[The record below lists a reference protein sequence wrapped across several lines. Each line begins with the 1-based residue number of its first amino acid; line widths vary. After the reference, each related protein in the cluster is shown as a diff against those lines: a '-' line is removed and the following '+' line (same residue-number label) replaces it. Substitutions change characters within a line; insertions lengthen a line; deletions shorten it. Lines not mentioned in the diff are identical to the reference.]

1 MAYRSVSFGGSGGS
15 SSGGQ
20 LVLGSSGSEAAAP
33 TKPILAAAALLEREI
48 ELDERSD
55 RTLEQLTSS
64 DNGLYQFDARRLQL
78 RRTVPIPQAIID
90 EYDQLSCKSFVGLF
104 PEIAR
109 AYITI
114 DNKLF
119 LWNYHDGAN
128 FMCYDELSQ
137 IIVSVALLR
146 PKPGVFVDAVEFVL
160 AVATPVEVLLFALVF
175 EDGNVHSPL
184 QLFPTQFTIPS
195 DNTHMV
201 AMVGTD
207 EGRILLAGKDGGIYE
222 LDYWGQD
229 GSSSSSSNSGAGGNW
244 IGAGGWSSLWSAQ
257 ARKKCRKVA
266 HCAPRFRLIRSLLP
280 GFLGGLPSSAD
291 GVAALDQQVTCMVYD
306 RTRHLLYTLAST
318 PNGGASASAGA
329 ASTKTVLSCFSL
341 GHNGWSL
348 SLRSKKENLSADV
361 RASLRHVSPQYYED
375 LAAQSGAGGSST
387 VYPDV
392 HVVSLFPVP
401 RTESDPIVLLA
412 VTSHGHRIYFD
423 LGEDGHSGLR
433 VRFVRLCPPAV
444 SPDELNR
451 GGGAGAAGMGG
462 GMRASSQRV
471 EPRFSKS
478 ASPSL
483 VHTAY
488 YKDGILLLADAGRS
502 ALGDTLVAVQREAH
516 VAGSSGSSASSAYTR
531 SWNGS
536 ASSSYAASAK
546 LLESLDA
553 FDLDSR
559 IAELSEVAP
568 SSQLNLLSSA
578 LFSRAAIRQAQ
589 AGGALPQPLLGLSE
603 LATQHVTPPRHFL
616 ILTSSALLTLSA
628 ARPLDDLR
636 HALSVLKRTS
646 DETPLLALLAK
657 YGAKELG
664 AMCLIL
670 VCAPVVSG
678 VDRGTGT
685 DVVEVRSPAPG
696 GNGAGNLL
704 ALASPDKLLGA
715 DAGAAAAAAAGLL
728 SDEAMRKLA
737 KQAFFRVA
745 ELAQQQA
752 AAAAASMGMYS
763 TGAPSVGNGS
773 AASGVSK
780 VECIALYVSRWLRS
794 HWDWSLCVPAASAPA
809 GSSLPASSLVSF
821 RFGREYYVQ
830 LLQPLLKLQRFLQE
844 NQRALLRDAFAT
856 PAATPSSVASP
867 AAGAAHSGLSDPSR
881 AEAESLS
888 NLSALL
894 NVTIEVFHLLL
905 LFLSYANSG
914 AAAAAAAA
922 ADLDS
927 VPSAGDASGSGA
939 ACALLHASP
948 FLSSSDLQ
956 HLRDFKFLDIISS
969 TEGHA
974 LVRKLI
980 NTLAQYGGAAPGT
993 AAGAAA
999 LSSPRLPAL
1008 GSPLGLRGKRA
1019 RPADDDFSR
1028 DDGHAGNLIAQLH
1041 TACPTFF
1048 GASDLLYFNGL
1059 ESLSRARASWHLEA
1073 ERELYLQRALDT
1085 FASFLNAPSFP
1096 LEEVAAKL
1104 KQVHQYEGS
1113 VALTLRR
1120 AQMIDQREVVCPPG
1134 TIGANA
1140 LAQHYGGSSTAASGT
1155 ARSHEE
1161 EFYAHEKKRCLTVL
1175 LDTLSALLLG
1185 KAALGADGAANGTSV
1200 SRSDASTDALSG
1212 ALSASSASSTSA
1224 VPSLSS
1230 ESLSRLRAR
1239 VLSQVLSSPD
1249 PSIHAAVY
1257 GWFIEKGFLV
1267 DLYAVQN
1274 EHVVRFLASHEDYV
1288 LLLKDYYLANERWW
1302 EAARLLNSLALTKS
1316 DRYTLE
1322 QRSDFLARSLLCAR
1336 NYQQQLPKQM
1346 PPSSAVR
1353 GNGRQRPSAGGA
1365 SSSSSEVL
1373 DFIQQLQDRFDIA
1386 AIQLEIY
1393 QQLQTTQQEVYSD
1406 AALRRIEQAARVA
1419 AAANNAGGS
1428 AASDADLAAFHSK
1441 RAAVSSALSNLDHE
1455 LLDLQSLYH
1464 LASSLSLWESC
1475 LRIFAFSGERAR
1487 SDVIAALW
1495 KNILRAPMAQ
1505 CKRLRIDWADAVA
1518 SKVIDLASSPAT
1530 NYKEQEFLFPLP
1542 FLLKE
1547 LETYNVLHRSQPD
1560 AHFVADT
1567 MLAAG
1572 VAPARLLQAYETL
1585 LDSVEQAAAVA
1596 GTGGAAAAGAGFGDD
1611 SAAAAVGAWDVHRA
1625 NARGQTVQ
1633 TFLFYSIHH
1642 LLTKISE
1649 QESVSG
1655 RRGGLLGSSSAGAA
1669 SAAHLINECV
1679 TSLRTLPP
1687 SEDTARL
1694 AKLFQQITPRF
1705 ARG

>member
-229 GSSSSSSNSGAGGNW
+229 GSSSSSNSGAGGNW

-715 DAGAAAAAAAGLL
+715 DAGAAAAATAGLL

-969 TEGHA
+969 
-974 LVRKLI
+974 
-980 NTLAQYGGAAPGT
+980 
-993 AAGAAA
+993 
-999 LSSPRLPAL
+999 
-1008 GSPLGLRGKRA
+1008 
-1019 RPADDDFSR
+1019 
-1028 DDGHAGNLIAQLH
+1028 
-1041 TACPTFF
+1041 TFF

-1336 NYQQQLPKQM
+1336 NYQQQLPKQT